1 MDLRH
6 LRMFVAV
13 AEEGSIHGGARRLM
27 IAQPALS
34 SAMRKLEREVG
45 GPLIIRSRQGVEL
58 TDAGNTLL
66 RDAWKFLGQ
75 FDQMVAAVQDVA
87 GCERQTL
94 RVGLTA
100 GIAAAADLT
109 RPIISEFRRR
119 YPRID
124 LAIVDLSLE
133 EQFEAVVEGVVDV
146 AVVRPPHRDDDR
158 IATTPLFSEPRVL
171 CCSRE
176 HRLAGATSIGLD
188 EVRDEPSIEMIRTPE
203 PFRSFWSLNGIREG
217 SSRGNYVDT
226 AVTLSQLQLTL
237 MFQPVAIPVSLSGWR
252 LSLSLPELCA
262 VDLPELLRC
271 ESVVAHRRHSERPS
285 ARAFAQCARQVTEAL
300 VDLVRQAELLPA

>member
-1 MDLRH
+1 
-6 LRMFVAV
+6 MFVAV
-13 AEEGSIHGGARRLM
+13 AEEGSIHGGARRLL

-45 GPLIIRSRQGVEL
+45 GPLIIRSRTGVEL
-58 TDAGNTLL
+58 TDAGNALL
-66 RDAWKFLGQ
+66 RDGWKLLGQ
-75 FDQMVAAVQDVA
+75 FDQMVATVQDVA

-100 GIAAAADLT
+100 GIAAASDLT

-124 LAIVDLSLE
+124 LEIIDLSLQ
-133 EQFEAVVEGVVDV
+133 EQFDAVVEGVVDV
-146 AVVRPPHRDDDR
+146 AVVRPPHRDDER
-158 IATTPLFSEPRVL
+158 ITTTPLFCEPRVL

-188 EVRDEPSIEMIRTPE
+188 EVRDEPLIEMIRTPE
-203 PFRSFWSLNGIREG
+203 PFRSFWSLNDIRENSAPG
-217 SSRGNYVDT
+217 GNYVDT
-226 AVTLSQLQLTL
+226 AVTIAQLQLTL
-237 MFQPVAIPVSLSGWR
+237 MFHPVVLPVSLSGWR
-252 LSLSLPELCA
+252 LALSSPELCA
-262 VDLPELLRC
+262 IALPELTWC
-271 ESVVAHRRHSERPS
+271 DSVVVHRQHSGRAS

-300 VDLVRQAELLPA
+300 VDLVPKAELLPA